1 MDTEITPDG
10 AAAPE
15 RGHFR
20 RNVGFIASLIRVHP
34 KPFFIA
40 VGGAAVFAICTI
52 ASSFA
57 IGWVIDHV
65 ILPRFED
72 GSVAASSV
80 IAGIAMVIGICIFRA
95 ISFMPQ

>member
-10 AAAPE
+10 ATAPE

-65 ILPRFED
+65 ILPRFEE
-72 GSVAASSV
+72 GSVGVSTVQRIKLEAARRLADATACRV
-80 IAGIAMVIGICIFRA
+80 G
-95 ISFMPQ
+95 